1 MSNAQTS
8 EHPGF
13 DLTRPLLAS
22 LAGLTRLGSATL
34 YEDEI
39 FAIVD
44 HIPLLEDLSRTE
56 ISQLCTRME
65 CFSAKRGDIVTGE
78 DEEGDF
84 LGIVLTGEVAV
95 LKRGKDGQEKQLA
108 LIGPGVSFGEL
119 SLIDGKPRFATCV
132 ATEPTDVAILTRD
145 SIFDILVLQPSLGSK
160 LLLLFLQSTSQRLR
174 ETSERLLTFIG
185 GPED

>member
-1 MSNAQTS
+1 M
-8 EHPGF
+8 
-13 DLTRPLLAS
+13 
-22 LAGLTRLGSATL
+22 
-34 YEDEI
+34 
-39 FAIVD
+39 
-44 HIPLLEDLSRTE
+44 
-56 ISQLCTRME
+56 
-65 CFSAKRGDIVTGE
+65 
-78 DEEGDF
+78 
-84 LGIVLTGEVAV
+84 

>member
-1 MSNAQTS
+1 M
-8 EHPGF
+8 
-13 DLTRPLLAS
+13 LAS
-22 LAGLTRLGSATL
+22 LAGLTRLGSASL

-44 HIPLLEDLSRTE
+44 HIPLLEDLSRDE
-56 ISQLCTRME
+56 ISRLCTRME
-65 CFSAKRGDIVTGE
+65 CYSAKRGDMITGE

-95 LKRGKDGQEKQLA
+95 LKRGKDGQEKHLA
-108 LIGPGVSFGEL
+108 VIGPGVSFGEL
-119 SLIDGKPRFATCV
+119 SLIDGKPRFATCI